1 MGIEGKNKKKT
12 RTERGITESMLDAMA
27 RNESLGSTAST
38 RTQKAGLRE
47 VCSKC
52 DGGSRAY
59 PYAQQEAPQAA
70 HADRPVH
77 TGRSP
82 IIRLLYDWYTTG
94 MWYVTIIRLLY
105 HYCATI
111 CGYSTTCIRPLHD
124 CYSTVIL
131 RSQEAAQAAH
141 ADRPVHAGPVLRQ
154 LLRDYYPTIMRLP

>member
-1 MGIEGKNKKKT
+1 
-12 RTERGITESMLDAMA
+12 MLDAMA

-38 RTQKAGLRE
+38 RTQKTGLRE

-82 IIRLLYDWYTTG
+82 IAPTTIRLVYDWYVVCDYYT
-94 MWYVTIIRLLY
+94 TIIPLLRHYLWIFYDLYTTLARLLQHCY
-105 HYCATI
+105 IAEPRSCSSCAR
-111 CGYSTTCIRPLHD
+111 GSTSAR
-124 CYSTVIL
+124 
-131 RSQEAAQAAH
+131 RSRIAPTTT
-141 ADRPVHAGPVLRQ
+141 R
-154 LLRDYYPTIMRLP
+154 LLPDYYATTITII